1 MLNVQTPAARRNDI
15 ESSYAAAS
23 EITKSGVRRA
33 QMDRVVAMVKSTNGM
48 TSRELSVLHGA
59 DRYMIGRR
67 LSEAETAQEI
77 EKGPIRICAQGDRKA
92 VTWWVKG
99 MVPKEF

>member
-1 MLNVQTPAARRNDI
+1 MLTIQTPAARRNDI

-23 EITKSGVRRA
+23 EITKSGARQA
-33 QMDRVVAMVKSTNGM
+33 QIEQVVAMVQRTNGM

-59 DRYMIGRR
+59 DRHMIGRR

-77 EKGPIRICAQGDRKA
+77 EKGPIRICAQGNRKA

-99 MVPKEF
+99 MAPVAE